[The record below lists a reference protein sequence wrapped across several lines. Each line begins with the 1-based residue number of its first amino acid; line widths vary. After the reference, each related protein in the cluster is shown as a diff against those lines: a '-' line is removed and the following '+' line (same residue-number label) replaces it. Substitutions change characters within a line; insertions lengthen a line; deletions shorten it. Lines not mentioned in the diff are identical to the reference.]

1 VTHQMCSE
9 ILKTCYD
16 FLGIHAI
23 NIKQMPEVSCTAV
36 SLLRVMTF
44 NGTEV
49 RHTDMRKCKTIPN
62 SSF

>member
-1 VTHQMCSE
+1 MCSE

-36 SLLRVMTF
+36 SLLCVMTF

-49 RHTDMRKCKTIPN
+49 RHKHEEKQAYSKFKLLKI
-62 SSF
+62 